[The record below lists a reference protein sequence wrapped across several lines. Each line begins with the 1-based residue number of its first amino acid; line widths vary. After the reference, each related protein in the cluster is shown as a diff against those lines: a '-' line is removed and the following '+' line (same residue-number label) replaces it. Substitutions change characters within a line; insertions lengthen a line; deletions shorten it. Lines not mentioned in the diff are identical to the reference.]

1 MKIRNGMQILFTE
14 KDDFWV
20 NEIRNKIGIV
30 VRVENTCFYVRVPNF
45 KELVVVYNSELE
57 QGLVKVLGSIWRQ
70 KIDE

>member
-30 VRVENTCFYVRVPNF
+30 VRAENTCFYVRVPNF